1 MKLVLASQS
10 MTRRNMLGA
19 AGVEFEIR
27 TGGFDED
34 GVKAAL
40 RRRGTDA
47 LALAEGLAHAK
58 ANAGQCGVGELVL
71 GADQTLELD
80 DGAMLD
86 KPSSR
91 EDAVTQ
97 LERLSGRPHKL
108 HSAAALADPSGILW
122 SEVETVV
129 MHVRPLSVAFIAR
142 YLDDEYEDVRHNVGC
157 YRIEGPGVQLFE
169 RIEGSH
175 FAILGLPL
183 LPLLRYLRGRD
194 MVPA

>member
-10 MTRRNMLGA
+10 KTRRRMLEA
-19 AGVEFEIR
+19 AAIGYELRAGE
-27 TGGFDED
+27 FDED
-34 GVKAAL
+34 DVKASL
-40 RRRGTDA
+40 RERGTDA
-47 LALAEGLAHAK
+47 LALAMGLAQAK
-58 ANAGQCGVGELVL
+58 ANAGRCGMGELVL

-80 DGAMLD
+80 GGATLD

-91 EDAVTQ
+91 EDAARQ

-108 HSAAALADPSGILW
+108 HSAAALADPSGIVW

-129 MHVRPLSVAFIAR
+129 MHVRPLSSAFIAS
-142 YLDDEYEDVRHNVGC
+142 YLDAEYEAVRHNVGC
-157 YRIEGPGVQLFE
+157 YRIEGPGIHLFD

-183 LPLLRYLRGRD
+183 LPLLRYLRGRN